1 LGDTRAAYLAVF
13 AFQSLM
19 FLASALVAFR
29 MRPAGVQTINT
40 TVDNSILWK
49 GRTAL

>member
-1 LGDTRAAYLAVF
+1 VAYLAVF

-19 FLASALVAFR
+19 FLASAFVAYR
-29 MRPAGVQTINT
+29 MRPLGVPTIKT